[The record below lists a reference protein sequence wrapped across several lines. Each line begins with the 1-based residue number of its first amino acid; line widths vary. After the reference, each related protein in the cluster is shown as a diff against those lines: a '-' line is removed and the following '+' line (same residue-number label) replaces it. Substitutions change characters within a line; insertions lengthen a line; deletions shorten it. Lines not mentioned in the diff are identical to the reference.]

1 MNWITISVI
10 LVLVTAVRS
19 STEST
24 CPLYH
29 VLLTSSSNIT
39 LDPFPYD
46 VSGIH
51 VTVQT
56 SAEIGCWWT
65 INNGF
70 NSTFTYNA
78 TNLLLWPFGVN
89 YTNNSVVCHVLE
101 TGIRYRL
108 FIGNTC
114 PCKKY

>member
-24 CPLYH
+24 CSLYH

-46 VSGIH
+46 VSGVS

-56 SAEIGCWWT
+56 SAEFRCWWT
-65 INNGF
+65 VNDTF
-70 NSTFTYNA
+70 NHAFIYNA
-78 TNLLLWPFGVN
+78 TSLLLQPFGVN
-89 YTNNSVVCHVLE
+89 YTNTSVECLVME

-108 FIGNTC
+108 FIGDTC

>member
-1 MNWITISVI
+1 MNWITISII

-29 VLLTSSSNIT
+29 VLLTSSSNVT

-51 VTVQT
+51 VTIQT
-56 SAEIGCWWT
+56 SFQFGCWWT
-65 INNGF
+65 VNN
-70 NSTFTYNA
+70 TFIHTFICNA
-78 TNLLLWPFGVN
+78 TSLLLQPFGVN
-89 YTNNSVVCHVLE
+89 YAHTSVECFIME
-101 TGIRYRL
+101 TGTRYLL
-108 FIGNTC
+108 FIGDTC